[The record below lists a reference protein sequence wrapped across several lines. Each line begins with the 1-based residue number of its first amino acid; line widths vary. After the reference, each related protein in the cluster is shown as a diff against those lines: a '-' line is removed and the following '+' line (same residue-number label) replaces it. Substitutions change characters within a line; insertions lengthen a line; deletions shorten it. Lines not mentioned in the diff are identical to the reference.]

1 MNTVRS
7 VVRGTGEVLITLGV
21 VILLFCVYQLWWT
34 TVQANAAAEQ
44 TTDELLELWESTP
57 PVVAPPSASA
67 TEPTVVVQ
75 PEDAFAMMRIPRF
88 GEDWYKPVFEGTS
101 WGVLGKGV
109 GHYPDSALPG
119 QVGNFSIAGHR
130 TTYGQPFHN
139 LDSLQQGDVVVV
151 ETDDRYFVYRI
162 TFTEPQIVKPT
173 QVDVIAP
180 VPGQPGAEP
189 TQKLLTMTTCH
200 PKYSA
205 KQRLIQRA
213 ELVSERL
220 KTDGPPPELTA
231 APA

>member
-162 TFTEPQIVKPT
+162 TFTEPQIVEADAGRRDRT
-173 QVDVIAP
+173 
-180 VPGQPGAEP
+180 GAGP
-189 TQKLLTMTTCH
+189 AGCG
-200 PKYSA
+200 
-205 KQRLIQRA
+205 
-213 ELVSERL
+213 
-220 KTDGPPPELTA
+220 TDPEAADHDDLPPEVQRQA
-231 APA
+231 ALDPAGRTGQ

>member
-1 MNTVRS
+1 MVK
-7 VVRGTGEVLITLGV
+7 
-21 VILLFCVYQLWWT
+21 
-34 TVQANAAAEQ
+34 
-44 TTDELLELWESTP
+44 
-57 PVVAPPSASA
+57 
-67 TEPTVVVQ
+67 

-180 VPGQPGAEP
+180 VPGQPGAD
-189 TQKLLTMTTCH
+189 
-200 PKYSA
+200 
-205 KQRLIQRA
+205 
-213 ELVSERL
+213 
-220 KTDGPPPELTA
+220 TDPEAADDDDLPPEVQRQA
-231 APA
+231 ALDPARPNWSVSG

>member
-1 MNTVRS
+1 VSTFRA

-21 VILLFCVYQLWWT
+21 VILLFCVYELWWT

-44 TTDELLELWESTP
+44 TTDELHELWENTP
-57 PVVAPPSASA
+57 PSTAPSD
-67 TEPTVVVQ
+67 EPVVVK
-75 PEDAFAMMRIPRF
+75 PEDAFAMMRIPRL
-88 GEDWYKPVFEGTS
+88 GSDWYKPIFEGTS
-101 WGVLGKGV
+101 RGVLGKGV
-109 GHYPDSALPG
+109 GHYPESALPG
-119 QVGNFSIAGHR
+119 QVGNFSVAGHR

-139 LDSLQQGDVVVV
+139 LDSLEQGDAVVV

-162 TFTEPQIVKPT
+162 TFTEPQIVQPT

-180 VPGQPGAEP
+180 VPGQPGEPP

-220 KTDGPPPELTA
+220 KTEGPPPELAA